1 MSVRIITTDGDF
13 RALQPAWEELFLCN
27 PNHRPYQS
35 WEWNFTWW
43 KHHGRDGDLRL
54 VVVED
59 DGRRLLGLAPLYL
72 ARRFRGVPLR
82 HLRFIAHKRADY
94 LDFLVRPGFET
105 TFFPELFRYLQGER
119 RGWRFFE
126 IRDLPDNS
134 PNLPFVQREAART
147 PSLWQLEPWEQCVTL
162 PLMSTFDEYLAGLS
176 KRFRKDVGYYR
187 RSFERSFASEFRA
200 VSTPSEIPEALNDVI
215 AVYKA
220 RWQEQKGN
228 TEYDD
233 EEAARFEREI
243 SEVLSAAGMYQLYV
257 LYADKKPAAGILAY
271 VRNNRCYVERFA
283 HSPEFHK
290 YSVGTV
296 LLAMAIEHA
305 IAKGWTEFDLM
316 RGAEDYKF
324 RWNGQSKH
332 NLRVRLFRSR
342 LAMRMVAMID
352 WLYLRAAK
360 VETLHKVQAFW
371 RRGKLARES
380 VSAPP
385 ASGA

>member
-1 MSVRIITTDGDF
+1 MFVRVITQDGDF
-13 RALQPAWEELFLCN
+13 SAMQPAWEELFLCN
-27 PNHRPYQS
+27 PSHRPYQS

-43 KHHGRDGDLRL
+43 KHHGSAGDLRL
-54 VVVED
+54 IVVED
-59 DGRRLLGLAPLYL
+59 DGRLLGVAPLYL
-72 ARRFRGVPLR
+72 ARRFRGIPLR

-105 TFFPELFRYLQGER
+105 TFFRELFRHLRDKR
-119 RGWRFFE
+119 RGWQFLE
-126 IRDLPDNS
+126 VRDLPDNS
-134 PNLPFVQREAART
+134 PNLPFVQREAAET
-147 PSLWQLEPWEQCVTL
+147 PSLLHLEPGEQCVTL
-162 PLMSTFDEYLAGLS
+162 PLMSTFEEHLAGLS

-187 RSFERSFASEFRA
+187 RSFERNFASEFRA
-200 VSTPSEIPEALNDVI
+200 VSAPSEIPAALNDVI

-220 RWQEQKGN
+220 RWQEQKGA

-243 SEVLSAAGMYQLYV
+243 SQVLSAAGMYQLYV
-257 LYADKKPAAGILAY
+257 LYADKKPAAAILAY

-305 IAKGWTEFDLM
+305 IARGWTEFDLM

-324 RWNGQSKH
+324 RWNGQSKQ
-332 NLRVRLFRSR
+332 NYRVRLFRSR
-342 LAMRMVAMID
+342 VMLWMVAMVD
-352 WLYLRAAK
+352 WLYQRASK
-360 VETLHKVQAFW
+360 IDTLHKLQAIY
-371 RRGKLARES
+371 RRGKCARAS
-380 VSAPP
+380 VSATP
-385 ASGA
+385 ASGS